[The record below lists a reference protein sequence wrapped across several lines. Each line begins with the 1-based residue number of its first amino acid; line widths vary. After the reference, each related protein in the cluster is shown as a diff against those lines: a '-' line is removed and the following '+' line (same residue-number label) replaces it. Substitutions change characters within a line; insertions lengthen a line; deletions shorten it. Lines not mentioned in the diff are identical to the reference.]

1 MHASVLR
8 YFSAVVDCGSI
19 RKAAESLNV
28 ASSAVNRQILKL
40 EDGFGVPLFD
50 RTPSG
55 VRLTA
60 AGEIL
65 LRHVEGTLRDFERAQ
80 AEIHEL
86 QGLKTGL
93 VQVAALESLL
103 VDFLPH
109 VVEDFSR
116 AHPGVTYAV
125 NQRSP
130 ADVVE
135 DVAIGH
141 AEIGISFANVASPS
155 VRLLAEID
163 MPIGVV
169 LAADHPL
176 AGETEIRL
184 EDCGQYPIL
193 LMPDVAPMR
202 PMIEQDFSRAGLLVD
217 PKVVTNSLDMMKHL
231 VAAGTG
237 IAFFTRLAFAREIAR
252 GELVHVALVDADV
265 ARLKIAIMVQ
275 RDRRLSPAADSFVDF
290 MTARFLAL

>member
-40 EDGFGVPLFD
+40 EDSFGLPLFD

-65 LRHVEGTLRDFERAQ
+65 LRHVDGTLRDFERAR

-93 VQVAALESLL
+93 VQVVALESLL
-103 VDFLPH
+103 VDFLPRL
-109 VVEDFSR
+109 VEDFSR
-116 AHPGVTYAV
+116 LHPGVTYAV

-135 DVAIGH
+135 DVATGQ
-141 AEIGISFANVASPS
+141 AEIGISFANVAGPS

-169 LAADHPL
+169 LAADHAL
-176 AGETEIRL
+176 ASAQEIRL
-184 EDCGQYPIL
+184 EECRQYPIL
-193 LMPDVAPMR
+193 LMPDVQPMR

-217 PKVVTNSLDMMKHL
+217 PNTNM
-231 VAAGTG
+231 
-237 IAFFTRLAFAREIAR
+237 R
-252 GELVHVALVDADV
+252 
-265 ARLKIAIMVQ
+265 
-275 RDRRLSPAADSFVDF
+275 
-290 MTARFLAL
+290 

>member
-1 MHASVLR
+1 MAMHASVLR

-50 RTPSG
+50 RTPS
-55 VRLTA
+55 
-60 AGEIL
+60 
-65 LRHVEGTLRDFERAQ
+65 
-80 AEIHEL
+80 EIHEL

-93 VQVAALESLL
+93 VQVVALESLL
-103 VDFLPH
+103 VDFLPRL
-109 VVEDFSR
+109 VEDFSR
-116 AHPGVTYAV
+116 LHPGVTYAV

-135 DVAIGH
+135 DVATGH
-141 AEIGISFANVASPS
+141 AEIGISFANVAGPS

-169 LAADHPL
+169 LAADHAL
-176 AGETEIRL
+176 AEAVEIRL
-184 EDCGQYPIL
+184 EDCRHYPIL
-193 LMPDVAPMR
+193 LMPDTQPMR

-231 VAAGTG
+231 VAAGIG

-252 GELVHVALVDADV
+252 GDLVHVALVDASV
-265 ARLKIAIMVQ
+265 ARLKLAIMVQ
-275 RDRRLSPAADSFVDF
+275 RDRRLAPAADSLVDF